1 MTTKNGDTL
10 NKASNTFSAMAE
22 NVPAT
27 KLRYN
32 NKPTITETNSTEFSL
47 RGILNRKRFKMFAD
61 LLQQATN
68 DNALTITTNVT
79 TIAA

>member
-1 MTTKNGDTL
+1 
-10 NKASNTFSAMAE
+10 MAE

-27 KLRYN
+27 KLLYN
-32 NKPTITETNSTEFSL
+32 NKPTITGTNSIEFSL

-68 DNALTITTNVT
+68 DNALTTNTST